1 MRRPV
6 FLESPRAPT
15 DASFNRPFGPG
26 HNVDV
31 QTTEG
36 GNEDRNEF
44 WGGEYRSEGQL
55 GYGIRTQAVM
65 AVMNEL
71 FNAAQGMALGFRY
84 RDWGDYK
91 SVPITVASED
101 DENPDIISATDQV
114 ISVDLDTADIFQLI
128 KTDRFGIAANRKTI
142 TKPVVDTVLL
152 AIQGIA
158 IPSNRFNLTY
168 VPRQQRLE
176 GHKTVGRVTLN
187 ANIQKTV
194 IGISQASS
202 AVVET
207 STAHGLAVNDS
218 VHFGIDVGG
227 MTQIRGKRGLI
238 TAVGDTTHF
247 TVAIDTSS
255 GFSAFTSGGTI
266 NTQRQSFAYNV
277 NISAIEQDP
286 FPIVTASANHNLVP
300 GDVGIFSSINGM
312 TGLNSLTATVLRVL
326 TDTTFQIDVS
336 TLDFNAYT
344 SGGVFAVSERVTA
357 GYEYDLPVRFNQNNL
372 PRSFEAW
379 AASGV
384 DLALIELRVPIS

>member
-6 FLESPRAPT
+6 FLELQFPT
-15 DASFNRPFGPG
+15 DISFNRPFGPT

-31 QTTEG
+31 QITEG

-44 WGGEYRSEGQL
+44 WGGEYRSEGDV
-55 GYGIRTQAVM
+55 GYGVRKQENVAIV
-65 AVMNEL
+65 NEL

-84 RDWGDYK
+84 RDWGDWK
-91 SVPITVASED
+91 SVPITEAS
-101 DENPDIISATDQV
+101 NQNTDIISATDQV
-114 ISVDLDTADIFQLI
+114 ISVDPDTADIFQLI

-142 TKPVVDTVLL
+142 TKPVESTVLV

-158 IPSNRFNLTY
+158 IPSSRFNLTY

-176 GHKTVGRVTLN
+176 GHKTVGRVTLS

-194 IGISQASS
+194 TGITQAAA
-202 AVVET
+202 AVVTT

-218 VHFGIDVGG
+218 VHFGTDVGG

-255 GFSAFTSGGTI
+255 GYSAFTSGGTI

-277 NISAIEQDP
+277 GISAIEQDP
-286 FPIVTASANHNLVP
+286 FPIVTASANHNLVA
-300 GDVGIFSSINGM
+300 GDVGEFSGVGGM

-336 TLDFNAYT
+336 TLDFSAYT
-344 SGGVFAVSERVTA
+344 SGGLFAVSERVTA
-357 GYEYDLPVRFNQNNL
+357 GYEYDLPVRFNTNHL

-384 DLALIELRVPIS
+384 DLSVIELRVKTS